1 MTSQWVCLLPAPFG
15 TRGPTNSF
23 NQKPRGRQKTWLSFL
38 FSKNV
43 SAARL
48 LVWHHKANIAACT
61 FHLAQTA
68 NAHLLQVTVT
78 ICGPLD
84 VTHVCKGLWFSPTVS
99 ELSLSDRLERQPVKT
114 HRKRAV
120 EKVCMVLS
128 VRKDYLLP
136 HVSERRTAAAGYVL
150 NAHSCDPL
158 LVRVEHFSA
167 CTAMTIEFKPW
178 CSR

>member
-48 LVWHHKANIAACT
+48 LVGQHKANIAACT

-68 NAHLLQVTVT
+68 NAHLLIVTVT

-99 ELSLSDRLERQPVKT
+99 ELSLSDRLERQPAKT

-120 EKVCMVLS
+120 EKSAWCC
-128 VRKDYLLP
+128 RWERIIFYLMRVNAEPQL
-136 HVSERRTAAAGYVL
+136 RDMYWTCTAATLYWSESSTFQHAQQW
-150 NAHSCDPL
+150 
-158 LVRVEHFSA
+158 E
-167 CTAMTIEFKPW
+167 
-178 CSR
+178 